1 MNLANK
7 LTIARIFMIPM
18 FMVLLTKDFQWGT
31 VDFFGTSI
39 DQAQFIAGWVFII
52 ASFTDFLD
60 GWIARNFDQATSFG
74 AFMDPMAD
82 KLLVIAA
89 LILIVQ
95 FNWAPGWVIVVIIS
109 RELMVTGLRVLLAE
123 QSQGI
128 LAAAW
133 PGKIKTVTQMLSI
146 IFYLFND
153 VGFTNFSWSISEIL
167 LYISMLLTVYSGAEY
182 FWHGRFVFKT
192 NHE

>member
-133 PGKIKTVTQMLSI
+133 PGKMKTVTQMLSI

>member
-39 DQAQFIAGWVFII
+39 NQAQFIAGWVFII

>member
-18 FMVLLTKDFQWGT
+18 FMVLLTNDFQWGT

-133 PGKIKTVTQMLSI
+133 PGKMKTVTQMLSI

>member
-18 FMVLLTKDFQWGT
+18 FMVLLTNDFQWGT

>member
-182 FWHGRFVFKT
+182 FWHGCFVFKT

>member
-39 DQAQFIAGWVFII
+39 DQAQFIAGWIFII

-133 PGKIKTVTQMLSI
+133 PGKMKTVTQMLSI